1 MSFHSV
7 VQAEAGMEKR
17 KRKKEKKK
25 KEAIMNVEGDWRGKM
40 DFEEVG
46 DDGYTGVH
54 CILSLVFWMFEDLII
69 KIFKKTIYSKK
80 IFYFSSKI
88 YTW

>member
-25 KEAIMNVEGDWRGKM
+25 KEAIMNMEGDWRGKM
-40 DFEEVG
+40 DLKRWVMMGIQRF
-46 DDGYTGVH
+46 T
-54 CILSLVFWMFEDLII
+54 VFFL
-69 KIFKKTIYSKK
+69 
-80 IFYFSSKI
+80 
-88 YTW
+88 